1 MAYNGKRTRNI
12 FDPLQHG
19 SEKSGGKSFK
29 ISRSKIELFL
39 QCPRCFYLDRR
50 LGVGRPQGPPFTLNS
65 AVDTLL
71 KHEFDTHRLNGTQ
84 PELLQRYSVK
94 ARPIPHEQLDD
105 WRENFVGVQ
114 YLHVPTNLI
123 ITGAIDDLWQDEEG
137 KYVVVDYK
145 ATAKAEPVTALEDKP
160 WHDGYKRQMEI
171 YQWLLRQNGYDV
183 SSLGYF
189 LYCTGKLDGA
199 AFDGKLEFELTL
211 ISYEGNANWVDGAIT
226 DLKACLMSDEI
237 PVAAEGCE
245 YCTYRQAVTAAET
258 SG

>member
-1 MAYNGKRTRNI
+1 MAYNGKRKRNI
-12 FDPLQHG
+12 FDPL
-19 SEKSGGKSFK
+19 SDKLFR
-29 ISRSKIELFL
+29 ISRSKIEFFL
-39 QCPRCFYLDRR
+39 ECPRCFYIDRR

-71 KHEFDTHRLNGTQ
+71 KHEFDTHRLHGTQ
-84 PELLQRYSVK
+84 PELLKRYNVE
-94 ARPIPHEQLDD
+94 ARPIPHEQLSD

-114 YLHVPTNLI
+114 YVHTGTNLV

-137 KYVVVDYK
+137 NYVVVDYK
-145 ATAKAEPVTALEDKP
+145 ATAKAKPVTALDKP

-189 LYCTGKLDGA
+189 LYCTGKIDGA

-211 ISYEGNANWVDGAIT
+211 IPYEGSDEWVEQTIV

-237 PVAAEGCE
+237 PQSAEMCE
-245 YCTYRQAVTAAET
+245 YCMYRQAVTAAELE
-258 SG
+258 